1 MNLFFVGVVVVQRV
15 RYILYI
21 KTCIIL
27 SYILWRAAKVLS
39 YCVWFFGLIFLL
51 SVACSM
57 QSYHDEPDHLHICVY
72 GCVLFAQFHAFI
84 GKCAQCCCCRYCCR
98 CYTSIG
104 LIQTGHFTAPLYLDS
119 LIQLDTTG
127 PFC

>member
-39 YCVWFFGLIFLL
+39 YCVWFFGLIFCFASHAACNHAMTNLTIYTYVCMDAFYLL
-51 SVACSM
+51 NSMRSSANVLSAVVAVTVAAAT
-57 QSYHDEPDHLHICVY
+57 HP
-72 GCVLFAQFHAFI
+72 
-84 GKCAQCCCCRYCCR
+84 
-98 CYTSIG
+98 
-104 LIQTGHFTAPLYLDS
+104 LDS
-119 LIQLDTTG
+119 YKLDTLLLL
-127 PFC
+127 CI